1 MKGDTLKEDNRTE
14 ILNFRVTKTEKEL
27 IEMYASTNK
36 AHTHN
41 HLVINSLNFKTEAT
55 YYFGW

>member
-1 MKGDTLKEDNRTE
+1 MIDNKRTE

-27 IEMYASTNK
+27 IEMYASINK

-41 HLVINSLNFKTEAT
+41 HLAIESANFKSGRNLL
-55 YYFGW
+55 FRLVI